1 MTDTLLIS
9 STDLQEVKQIP
20 ASVTYARLSPYIA
33 QAQWFD
39 IRDQL
44 GDVFYTDM
52 VANYSS
58 EPYATLLNGGT
69 YTDSDNNTISFSGL
83 TYAIAYYAYAKFIL
97 NQQIAVTSFGVVQK
111 TNEFSQILDA
121 KSLNL
126 QANQNVLFG
135 DAIMNDVKKYLDT
148 NATLFPL
155 WNVGTCN
162 NGKRSAVNGFTII
175 QRV

>member
-9 STDLQEVKQIP
+9 ATDLQQVKAIP
-20 ASVTYARLSPYIA
+20 ASVTYARISPYII

-44 GDVFYTDM
+44 GDVFFTDL
-52 VANYSS
+52 VANYES
-58 EPYATLLNGGT
+58 EPYTTLLNGGS
-69 YTDSDNNTISFSGL
+69 YIDSNSNTISFTGL
-83 TYAIAYYAYAKFIL
+83 NYAICYYAYAKFIL

-111 TNEFSQILDA
+111 TNEFSQVLDA

-126 QANQNVLFG
+126 QANQNVMFG
-135 DAIMNDVKKYLDT
+135 DAIMNDVKKYISNNLS
-148 NATLFPL
+148 LFPL
-155 WNVGTCN
+155 WNVQSCAE
-162 NGKRSAVNGFTII
+162 KSSPVNGFTII